1 MSCNKGCLSDFKFQS
16 DSINTMKNQHDDI
29 SLDALNSNLIL
40 LIHQLLIDIDSV
52 HVPLNSNLILLI
64 RIGHSVVKVC
74 VKIL

>member
-40 LIHQLLIDIDSV
+40 LILS
-52 HVPLNSNLILLI
+52 SC
-64 RIGHSVVKVC
+64 KE
-74 VKIL
+74 

>member
-40 LIHQLLIDIDSV
+40 LI
-52 HVPLNSNLILLI
+52 